1 MKKIQFIIPVLILLV
16 GCKKETPLKEFKEPV
31 LTWELPSDNQI
42 FNAGDTL
49 FIRAIITAEDE
60 LHGYEVKLK
69 NESNQHLPI
78 NQGYHVH
85 GTTISVNEQHIFSG
99 NTASNFEIE
108 VTAAI
113 DHSGTKRTWKRN
125 ISYIP

>member
-1 MKKIQFIIPVLILLV
+1 MKKIQFLILVLILLV
-16 GCKKETPLKEFKEPV
+16 GCKKETPIKEVKEPIFS
-31 LTWELPSDNQI
+31 WESPSDNQI

-69 NESNQHLPI
+69 NESNQQLPI

-108 VTAAI
+108 ISAAI
-113 DHSGTKRTWKRN
+113 DHSGTNRTWKRK

>member
-42 FNAGDTL
+42 INAGDTL
-49 FIRAIITAEDE
+49 FIRAKITAEDE

-69 NESNQHLPI
+69 NESNQQLLI

-85 GTTISVNEQHIFSG
+85 GKTISMNEQHILNG
-99 NTASNFEIE
+99 NSASSFEIE
-108 VTAAI
+108 INVAI
-113 DHSGTKRTWKRN
+113 DHSGTNRTWKRN